1 MLTILI
7 VDDNVSF
14 RSQAARL
21 CSAEGFST
29 TTAGSLSELA
39 AVLSTTTPDLALVD
53 IELPQIPGHRLGALI
68 RSRGNVPIVLVSAL
82 DERHVRRLFEASDAD
97 GWICKPLTRDK
108 LIGAITR
115 FVVARGRGGDA
126 PLPSEA
132 SGQRGRHVLLVED
145 EPMITDRIE
154 SALTGYSVTTAA
166 EGDTAIQRLEHGSY
180 DCILLDLML
189 PHLSGFDVLRHL
201 MIRRPDLLKRT
212 FIMTAATDES
222 LQFIDPAAVA
232 GILRKPFEVATLP
245 DLVSGALQP
254 HLHGNAVALPPE
266 P

>member
-1 MLTILI
+1 MLTVLI

-21 CSAEGFST
+21 CASEGFST
-29 TTAGSLSELA
+29 VSAGSLSELA
-39 AVLSTTTPDLALVD
+39 NVLTSTTPDIALVD
-53 IELPQIPGHRLGALI
+53 IELPQIPGHRLGTLI
-68 RSRGNVPIVLVSAL
+68 RSRQNIPIVLVSAL
-82 DERHVRRLFEASDAD
+82 DEGHVRRLFDASDAD

-115 FVVARGRGGDA
+115 FVVARKRREDVLA
-126 PLPSEA
+126 EETAQPHEDQP
-132 SGQRGRHVLLVED
+132 RKTRVLLVED

-154 SALTGYSVTTAA
+154 GVLDSTCSVTTVTD
-166 EGDTAIQRLEHGSY
+166 GDVAIQFLMKGQY

-201 MIRRPDLLKRT
+201 MIRRSDLLKRT

-222 LQFIDPAAVA
+222 LQFIDANTV
-232 GILRKPFEVATLP
+232 GGVLRKPFEVGLLP
-245 DLVSGALQP
+245 QMIGAAR
-254 HLHGNAVALPPE
+254 G
-266 P
+266 